1 MYYRG
6 IGVCVGGGGGGIWLH
21 KVKCDGRE
29 QCTKNLFFKVTFNT
43 TPPEKI
49 PSYNT
54 PVLLSNYIYFTR
66 WKDCYMYIK

>member
-6 IGVCVGGGGGGIWLH
+6 IGVCVGGGAVYGYIKLSVTEGNSA
-21 KVKCDGRE
+21 
-29 QCTKNLFFKVTFNT
+29 QKNLFFKVTFNT